1 MVLNAFETGDAAG
14 DSGLPRLSEQ
24 KRQQIAQAA
33 GKLFVTQGYE
43 ATTMDAIAREAG
55 VSKATVYAHAKNK
68 QELFAACVRGVASR
82 VYQSVDAAGGGT
94 ADGAA
99 ADAEAV
105 LRRFALSFLEVIM
118 TPRAQGVYRMV
129 VAEAP
134 RNPELGR
141 IFFEQGPAVV
151 QERLTAII
159 AALRD
164 AGTLAVDDPA
174 VAAQEFLGLM
184 QGRFHLPCILGTLSE
199 LSEQERRDAAERTAR
214 TFLRAYAARG
224 GQQGSTP

>member
-1 MVLNAFETGDAAG
+1 MAFNTFETGDLAG

-82 VYQSVDAAGGGT
+82 VYQSVDAAGEVAGGGT
-94 ADGAA
+94 P
-99 ADAEAV
+99 DAEAV
-105 LRRFALSFLEVIM
+105 LRRFAFSFLEVIM

-151 QERLTAII
+151 QARLTAII
-159 AALRD
+159 AELRD
-164 AGTLAVDDPA
+164 AGALEVDDPA

-184 QGRFHLPCILGTLSE
+184 QGRFHLPCILGTLGE
-199 LSEQERRDAAERTAR
+199 LSEQDRADAAQRTAR
-214 TFLRAYAARG
+214 TFLRAYARRAH
-224 GQQGSTP
+224 QGSTP

>member
-1 MVLNAFETGDAAG
+1 MVLNTFETGDLAG

-82 VYQSVDAAGGGT
+82 VYQSVDAAGEVAGGGT
-94 ADGAA
+94 P
-99 ADAEAV
+99 DAEAV
-105 LRRFALSFLEVIM
+105 LRRFAFSFLEVIM

-151 QERLTAII
+151 QARLTAII
-159 AALRD
+159 AELRD
-164 AGTLAVDDPA
+164 AGALEVDDPA

-184 QGRFHLPCILGTLSE
+184 QGRFHLPCILGTLGE
-199 LSEQERRDAAERTAR
+199 LSEQDRADAAQRTAR
-214 TFLRAYAARG
+214 TFLRAYARRAH
-224 GQQGSTP
+224 QGSTP